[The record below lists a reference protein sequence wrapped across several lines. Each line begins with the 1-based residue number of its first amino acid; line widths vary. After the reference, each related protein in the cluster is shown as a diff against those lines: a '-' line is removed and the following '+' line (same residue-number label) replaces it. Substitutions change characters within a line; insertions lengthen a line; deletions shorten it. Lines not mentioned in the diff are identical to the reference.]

1 MSHQVLIFSEIW
13 RHLLFLESKIQ
24 MQLWWFHERLLMQE
38 GHSVFCCQD
47 EELGRIV
54 YVFFSNYFATSHRVR
69 KFGASQTMPNIRL
82 DNGFQYHFFIIKL
95 RKNEVSGI

>member
-1 MSHQVLIFSEIW
+1 
-13 RHLLFLESKIQ
+13 
-24 MQLWWFHERLLMQE
+24 MQE

-54 YVFFSNYFATSHRVR
+54 YVLVSNYFATSHRVR

-82 DNGFQYHFFIIKL
+82 DNGFQYHLFHNQTEEKRSVWNLEDYFAH
-95 RKNEVSGI
+95 S

>member
-1 MSHQVLIFSEIW
+1 
-13 RHLLFLESKIQ
+13 

-54 YVFFSNYFATSHRVR
+54 NVLFSNYFATSHRVR

-82 DNGFQYHFFIIKL
+82 DNGFQYHLFHNQTEEKRSVWNLEDYFAH
-95 RKNEVSGI
+95 S